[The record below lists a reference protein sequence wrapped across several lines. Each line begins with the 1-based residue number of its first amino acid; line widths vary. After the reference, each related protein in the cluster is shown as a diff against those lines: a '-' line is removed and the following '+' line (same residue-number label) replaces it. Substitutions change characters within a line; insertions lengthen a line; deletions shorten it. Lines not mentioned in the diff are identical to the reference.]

1 MYNPNYEFCS
11 ELDAPELCIIM
22 NNDWWQKN
30 RDAIIEWIG
39 ADPKDVGMNGA
50 MLFIKEPE
58 RRTYF
63 MLRWPQ

>member
-1 MYNPNYEFCS
+1 MYIPNYEFCD
-11 ELDAPELCIIM
+11 ELDAPELCVVM
-22 NNDWWQKN
+22 NNNWWQKN
-30 RDAIIEWIG
+30 RDSIVEWIG
-39 ADPKDVGMNGA
+39 ADPDDVGMNGA